1 MCSIPCT
8 VCGTAVPGF
17 PDADVTCADCEASN
31 FAGDPLRHPPKQ
43 QRREDTPQPWWRRE
57 RLPLAPRRD
66 GLRALTCVHGPW
78 VWSPETGVEERG
90 DA

>member
-1 MCSIPCT
+1 MSQTTCT
-8 VCGTAVPGF
+8 ICRTPVPGF
-17 PDADVTCADCEASN
+17 PDADVTCPECEEAN

-66 GLRALTCVHGPW
+66 GLRALTFVQGPW
-78 VWSPETGVEERG
+78 TWSDERGIEERDNG
-90 DA
+90 